1 MCGQRVAESAGAPGD
16 RRSAQSAGL
25 LRRGSSARVFPGVP
39 PRHGAGRPVDGQR
52 RRAVADRPG
61 GAVCD
66 LPRGLDQDRG
76 GREKTQPG

>member
-1 MCGQRVAESAGAPGD
+1 MIMGLCPLVSVFALFD
-16 RRSAQSAGL
+16 AGL